1 MYNIFICIYIYAYK
15 YVYVYVYTYIYIYTY
30 RFAQETFLAP
40 TAYKKTRN
48 YDTECS

>member
-1 MYNIFICIYIYAYK
+1 MHIHMYMYMYIH
-15 YVYVYVYTYIYIYTY
+15 IYIYTY